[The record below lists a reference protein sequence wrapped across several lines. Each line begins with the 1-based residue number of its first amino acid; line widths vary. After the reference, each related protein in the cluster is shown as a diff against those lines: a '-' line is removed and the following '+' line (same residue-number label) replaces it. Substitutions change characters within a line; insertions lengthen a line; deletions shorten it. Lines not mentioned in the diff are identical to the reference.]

1 MEPSSMSRFLF
12 LFLILSF
19 NLVGNSVKAKNTSN
33 SDYQAIVDKYIPK
46 DGPGVSVIMSQNG
59 KVIFQGA
66 QGMANIEHQVPL
78 TTDSVFRLGSITKQF
93 TTAAIMM
100 LQEQG
105 KLSINDDIKKYVPD
119 FPTEGNMITIE
130 NLMTH
135 TSGIANYTNDR
146 ELFTK
151 EIQVPITLDDMLKRF
166 EAHPMTFK
174 TGDEMRYSNT
184 GYVLLGK
191 IIEVASGQSYAEFI
205 EQNIFKK
212 LGMNSSRYG
221 GEQIIPSRA
230 SGYESDHDEVVNASH
245 IDMSWP
251 HAAGSLLSTVGD
263 LKIWNDALQNGT
275 LISKSSYQKM
285 IKPFELNNGEFSDY
299 GYGFGL
305 GKLNKY
311 DTIEHGGGIPGFI
324 TWAVYIPSED
334 LYVAALTNS
343 GNGNPG
349 VVARSLIAEYLEI
362 DVPTFKPAKIDHS
375 KAKKLLGTYKIDEK
389 SSRSLLME
397 DGKYYTE
404 RETGAKFEVIPYAQ
418 NGFYYEGGLS
428 YIEFTKNSDGQ
439 QVMNFYFNLNLEP
452 QKAIKE

>member
-1 MEPSSMSRFLF
+1 MSRFLF

-19 NLVGNSVKAKNTSN
+19 NLVGNSVEAKNSSI
-33 SDYQAIVDKYIPK
+33 SDYQSIVDKYIPK
-46 DGPGVSVIMSQNG
+46 DGPGVSVIMSKNG
-59 KVIFQGA
+59 KVIFKGA

-78 TTDSVFRLGSITKQF
+78 NTDSVFRLGSITKQF
-93 TTAAIMM
+93 TTTAIMM

-105 KLSINDDIKKYVPD
+105 KLSITDDMKKYVPD
-119 FPTEGNMITIE
+119 FPTEGNTITIE

-151 EIQVPITLDDMLKRF
+151 EIQVPITLDNMLKRF
-166 EAHPMTFK
+166 EAHPMVFK

-184 GYVLLGK
+184 GYVILGK

-212 LGMNSSRYG
+212 LGMNSSQYG
-221 GEQIIPSRA
+221 GQQIIPNRA
-230 SGYESDHDEVVNASH
+230 SGYESDHDKVVNASH

-263 LKIWNDALQNGT
+263 LNIWNNALQNGT
-275 LISKSSYQKM
+275 LISKASYQKM
-285 IKPFELNNGEFSDY
+285 IKPFKLNDGTFSNY
-299 GYGFGL
+299 GYGFRL
-305 GKLNKY
+305 SKLNKY

-349 VVARSLIAEYLEI
+349 VVARSLIAKVLDI
-362 DVPTFKPAKIDHS
+362 DIPKFKPANIDKN
-375 KAKKLLGTYKIDEK
+375 KAKELLGTYKISEK
-389 SSRSLLME
+389 ASRTLLME
-397 DGKYYTE
+397 NGKFYTE
-404 RETGAKFEVIPYAQ
+404 RETGAKFEVIPFSQ

-428 YIEFTKNSDGQ
+428 YIEFTKNADGQ
-439 QVMNFYFNLNLEP
+439 QVMNFYYNLNIEP

>member
-1 MEPSSMSRFLF
+1 MKHIIVLTLF
-12 LFLILSF
+12 LAFKLVPNQVHAVDHTDTSF
-19 NLVGNSVKAKNTSN
+19 
-33 SDYQAIVDKYIPK
+33 QEIVNKYISK
-46 DGPGVSVIMSQNG
+46 DGPGVSVIMSKNG
-59 KVIFQGA
+59 KVVFKGA

-205 EQNIFKK
+205 EQNIFF
-212 LGMNSSRYG
+212 
-221 GEQIIPSRA
+221 
-230 SGYESDHDEVVNASH
+230 
-245 IDMSWP
+245 
-251 HAAGSLLSTVGD
+251 LLYPN
-263 LKIWNDALQNGT
+263 IYNHN
-275 LISKSSYQKM
+275 
-285 IKPFELNNGEFSDY
+285 
-299 GYGFGL
+299 
-305 GKLNKY
+305 
-311 DTIEHGGGIPGFI
+311 TI
-324 TWAVYIPSED
+324 
-334 LYVAALTNS
+334 L
-343 GNGNPG
+343 
-349 VVARSLIAEYLEI
+349 YLESHN
-362 DVPTFKPAKIDHS
+362 FC
-375 KAKKLLGTYKIDEK
+375 
-389 SSRSLLME
+389 
-397 DGKYYTE
+397 
-404 RETGAKFEVIPYAQ
+404 
-418 NGFYYEGGLS
+418 
-428 YIEFTKNSDGQ
+428 
-439 QVMNFYFNLNLEP
+439 QVYL
-452 QKAIKE
+452 

>member
-1 MEPSSMSRFLF
+1 MSRFLI

-19 NLVGNSVKAKNTSN
+19 NLASNNVEAKKHSGTN
-33 SDYQAIVDKYIPK
+33 YQSIIDKHIPK
-46 DGPGVSVIMSQNG
+46 DGPGVAVIMSKNG
-59 KVIFQGA
+59 NVIFQGA
-66 QGMANIEHQVPL
+66 QGMANIEHQIPL

-105 KLSINDDIKKYVPD
+105 KLSIQDDMKKYVPD
-119 FPTEGNMITIE
+119 FPTEGNTITIE

-151 EIQVPITLDDMLKRF
+151 EIQVPITLDNMLKRF
-166 EAHPMTFK
+166 EAHPMVFK

-191 IIEVASGQSYAEFI
+191 IIEVASGQSYADFI

-221 GEQIIPSRA
+221 GEQIIPNRA
-230 SGYESDHDEVVNASH
+230 SGYENAHEGVVNASH

-263 LKIWNDALQNGT
+263 LNIWNHALKTGK
-275 LISKSSYQKM
+275 LISKESYQQM
-285 IKPFELNNGEFSDY
+285 VKPFKLNDGSLSNY
-299 GYGFGL
+299 GYGFSL
-305 GKLNKY
+305 SKLNKY
-311 DTIEHGGGIPGFI
+311 QTIEHGGGIPGFI

-349 VVARSLIAEYLEI
+349 TVARSLIAEVLDI
-362 DVPTFKPAKIDHS
+362 DIPKFKPASID
-375 KAKKLLGTYKIDEK
+375 KNAAKQLLGTYKISDTA
-389 SSRSLLME
+389 SRTFLIE
-397 DGKYYTE
+397 DGKFYTK
-404 RETGAKFEVIPYAQ
+404 RETGAKFEVIPYSQ
-418 NGFYYEGGLS
+418 NGFYYEGGLT
-428 YIEFTKNSDGQ
+428 YFEITKNSDGK
-439 QVMNFYFNLNLEP
+439 QVMNFYFNLNEKP
-452 QKAIKE
+452 QKAIKESH